1 MDKAKIQIV
10 LNYDGC
16 GRKDEEVKFVVGIT
30 RNDGTYCYG
39 TSMKLTKQETENLK
53 PGCVKFIFENKLL
66 KGKYMLDL
74 WVENTDGVQ
83 YDSIFSLMQIEVES
97 NPYNERGIL
106 TMEHHWERTEQ

>member
-1 MDKAKIQIV
+1 MDKAKISNCI
-10 LNYDGC
+10 NYDGC

-66 KGKYMLDL
+66 KGNTC
-74 WVENTDGVQ
+74 WFRVENTDGVQ